1 MNFFGLEMTLP
12 PPFLDIFPK
21 FTTKI
26 YCFEY
31 KKICNE
37 IFWIENYPLPLDFF
51 PKISKSEITG
61 APMRGVLKKGESAT
75 WEKFSYKYVQIITT
89 TFIFDKVFCLKV
101 KCCQI
106 CILFT
111 Q

>member
-1 MNFFGLEMTLP
+1 MIPL
-12 PPFLDIFPK
+12 PPFLGHFFQNIWAK
-21 FTTKI
+21 HTVLNTK
-26 YCFEY
+26 
-31 KKICNE
+31 NLQLN
-37 IFWIENYPLPLDFF
+37 FWIKNDPLPWDLL
-51 PKISKSEITG
+51 KRKSKSEITG